1 MDENCGIYVVKNDDR
16 KEIKIGWSANIQK
29 NIIQLNN
36 ERACFSPY
44 KLYHVYMTDSRD
56 KHIDKKLHK
65 LIDLLSNKRKVPNKE
80 FYKLSPAEAG
90 EILSL
95 ISKITKTENRYIDKT
110 RIEAIERT
118 RRVNRAF
125 EKLNIPL
132 GAELVLIRDKGVK
145 CYVANRKNLV
155 EYKGQNYSIS
165 KLVQKVLK
173 YKRQPDGW
181 LYFKYKG
188 KYIADLT

>member
-1 MDENCGIYVVKNDDR
+1 
-16 KEIKIGWSANIQK
+16 
-29 NIIQLNN
+29 
-36 ERACFSPY
+36 
-44 KLYHVYMTDSRD
+44 MTDSRD

-118 RRVNRAF
+118 RRVNRTF

>member
-1 MDENCGIYVVKNDDR
+1 M
-16 KEIKIGWSANIQK
+16 
-29 NIIQLNN
+29 
-36 ERACFSPY
+36 
-44 KLYHVYMTDSRD
+44 
-56 KHIDKKLHK
+56 
-65 LIDLLSNKRKVPNKE
+65 
-80 FYKLSPAEAG
+80 SPAEAG

-118 RRVNRAF
+118 RRVNRTF

>member
-44 KLYHVYMTDSRD
+44 KFYYVYMTDSKD

-65 LIDLLSNKRKVPNKE
+65 LIDMLSSKRKVPNKE
-80 FYKLSPAEAG
+80 FYKLRPDEAG

-95 ISKITKTENRYIDKT
+95 ISKISKTENRFIDKT
-110 RIEAIERT
+110 RIEAIERV
-118 RRVNRAF
+118 RRTNRTF
-125 EKLNIPL
+125 EKLKIPI
-132 GAELVLIRDKGVK
+132 GAELTLVRDKSVK
-145 CYVANRKNLV
+145 CYVANKKNMV
-155 EYKGQNYSIS
+155 EYKGQKYSIS
-165 KLVQKVLK
+165 KLAQNVLN

-188 KYIADLT
+188 KYIIDLS